1 MSKKETALYVKL
13 PAAAGDKLERASES
27 LGVTKKDLVAGLV
40 DKYLDPGAPRMG
52 TYSFQAYDASEPPE
66 VMTAEQAAQF
76 LQIDE
81 KLVLEMAEANKL
93 PGRRLGKVWRFS
105 RTALVQWLATP

>member
-1 MSKKETALYVKL
+1 MSKKETPLYVKL
-13 PAAAGDKLERASES
+13 PSAAGDKLDRAAEA

-40 DKYLDPGAPRMG
+40 DKYLDPSAPRLG
-52 TYSFQAYDASEPPE
+52 SYSFQAYDATEPPE

-76 LQIDE
+76 LQIEE
-81 KLVLEMAEANKL
+81 KLVLEMAEAGKL
-93 PGRRLGKVWRFS
+93 PGRKLGKVWRFS